1 MQTILL
7 SDLRASHL
15 STVGDSVVVERK
27 DGELFVVEVGHDL
40 DGRFYRA
47 MHFTQHGTTFRDSV
61 HSATSK
67 KLREVVREVRDA
79 VVPTAGHTPEELAQ
93 HEKTLA
99 EFPDFDTVLPVI
111 VGMDN
116 WSWHNDL
123 CPKLGAE
130 LPDGYRIELSCDYAD
145 KSKREFPDEEHPQW
159 LLYVVTGDDE
169 ELLQEAYDHVPADL
183 HSRAM
188 AVINDHRAD
197 AARKA
202 ITDAASTYEDSA
214 AYDFRLPLSCA
225 AFLATRKYA
234 PSICAAMGVTPE
246 DCVIEEAEEGGDI
259 SGWTYV
265 DGHGSDVYMA
275 QYPNGKVG
283 AELGGYQIYADT
295 LEEAE
300 RQLCA
305 YVECTDVTGLPN
317 VYAVAESKLDTAAAQ
332 AVLTLVYAHWLREQ
346 GHPLEGCA
354 YELLIANAWTD
365 TDERLTDE
373 QRLFVFKFNEAWDA
387 A

>member
-1 MQTILL
+1 MRI

-15 STVGDSVVVERK
+15 PTIGDRVIATRADGVEFMFTRES
-27 DGELFVVEVGHDL
+27 DQEGT
-40 DGRFYRA
+40 FYRVRPVEGLA
-47 MHFTQHGTTFRDSV
+47 DFSV
-61 HSATSK
+61 SHLSATAKS
-67 KLREVVREVRDA
+67 LREVVREANNA
-79 VVPTAGHTPEELAQ
+79 VVARPMHSPEEMAQ

-116 WSWHNDL
+116 WSWHNDM

-159 LLYVVTGDDE
+159 LLYVVTEDDE
-169 ELLQEAYDHVPADL
+169 ELLQESYDVVPADL

-202 ITDAASTYEDSA
+202 ITDAVSTYEDSP
-214 AYDFRLPLSCA
+214 AYDFALPLSRA

-246 DCVIEEAEEGGDI
+246 DCVIEEAEEDGDV

-265 DGHGSDVYMA
+265 DNRGELIYLA
-275 QYPNGKVG
+275 QYPDGGKIG

-305 YVECTDVTGLPN
+305 YVECTDVTGVPN

-332 AVLTLVYAHWLREQ
+332 AVLTLVYANWLREQ

-365 TDERLTDE
+365 TNERLTDE